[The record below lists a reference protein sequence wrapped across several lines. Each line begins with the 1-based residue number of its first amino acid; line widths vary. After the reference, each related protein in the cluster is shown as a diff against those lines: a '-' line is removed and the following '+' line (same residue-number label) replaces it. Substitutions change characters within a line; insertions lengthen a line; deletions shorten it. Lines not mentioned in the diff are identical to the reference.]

1 MSKDENNSMI
11 PVTDW
16 GKLVHAFG
24 KDGIPTP
31 FVKEIFLLESKVA
44 GTSFVNDIETK
55 TGTLEPGSVLMFQRD
70 PKNKY
75 DPLAIQILN
84 EKQERIGFVPRADN
98 EILSRLM
105 DAGKLLFGKVK
116 EKGTK
121 GDWIRITIEIY
132 MRDL

>member
-1 MSKDENNSMI
+1 MSGDNNSVI

-16 GKLVHAFG
+16 GKLIQAFG
-24 KDGIPTP
+24 KDGVPIP
-31 FVKEIFLLESKVA
+31 FVKEIFLLESKIA
-44 GTSFVNDIETK
+44 GTSFVENIKTK
-55 TGTLEPGSVLMFQRD
+55 TDSLEPGTVLMFQRD

-84 EKQERIGFVPRADN
+84 EKQERIGYVPRADN

-116 EKGTK
+116 EKSTK